1 MANRE
6 DLVKS
11 TIIQPVSVHETSDVA
26 RRLFRGS
33 TIGTGFF
40 KGSFP
45 CVIVEYDRADVGYL
59 RTAYL
64 ETLDPKGKVLWP

>member
-1 MANRE
+1 MAGKE
-6 DLVKS
+6 DLVKQA
-11 TIIQPVSVHETSDVA
+11 IIQPVSVHETSDVA

-40 KGSFP
+40 KGNFP
-45 CVIVEYDRADVGYL
+45 CVVVEYDRSDVGYM

-64 ETLDPKGKVLWP
+64 ETLDPKGKRLWP

>member
-1 MANRE
+1 MVTDVFGRTVVGPFAAMDHILEGHPEMNGRE
-6 DLVKS
+6 DLIKQ
-11 TIIQPVSVHETSDVA
+11 TITRPVSVHETSDVT

-45 CVIVEYDRADVGYL
+45 A
-59 RTAYL
+59 
-64 ETLDPKGKVLWP
+64 